1 MASSSYTK
9 HDLTAYCVN
18 ICNGQLNCQ
27 CVVADGGKVILPS
40 SPAFGRGIQSK
51 LLPEE
56 EGGFVQMETPFSG
69 TFHFYTTDGMLQK
82 NIFSSLP
89 LLREFI
95 QDYANARSDSR
106 RYVVR

>member
-1 MASSSYTK
+1 M
-9 HDLTAYCVN
+9 
-18 ICNGQLNCQ
+18 
-27 CVVADGGKVILPS
+27 ADGGKVILPS

-56 EGGFVQMETPFSG
+56 QGGFVHMETPFSG
-69 TFHFYTTDGMLQK
+69 TFHFYTAEGSGMLHKK
-82 NIFSSLP
+82 NFSSLP

-95 QDYANARSDSR
+95 QDYANARSDAR